1 MSPTAKMD
9 LETRIVDIESSTQTV
24 HAPGTVRMSDTL
36 GTHVVLSP
44 QPTADP
50 NDPLVSTD
58 PLAV

>member
-1 MSPTAKMD
+1 MD
-9 LETRIVDIESSTQTV
+9 LEIRAVDIESSTQTV
-24 HAPGTVRMSDTL
+24 HAPGTVRIGDTL

-50 NDPLVSTD
+50 NDPLVSTE